1 MVSALILALF
11 IGLFG
16 GLFVVQVV
24 TRLRLVRRAPGTL
37 SADDVPARA
46 ARVVREVVF
55 QSKVIA
61 EKPLVGVA
69 HALVFWGFVA
79 FAGYTT
85 GQFLA
90 GLRIV
95 DMTHTVAF
103 EWYSRALVPF
113 SLAVLV
119 GIVGLVIRRVAVR
132 PEALGPL
139 SWESV
144 LIGVFIATLMIT
156 FLREVFHLD
165 EGLAASVNWW
175 LHAVVLLVFL
185 ALIPNSKHFH
195 LVLSPFTVFLKS
207 PTLGDVRNLDFE
219 KEEVGLETV
228 ADLEKKQVLDAFTCV
243 ECGRCQMNC
252 PAWATGKLLN
262 PKSLILRNEVALLA
276 GRLDAKLADQYDAG
290 VLWQCTTC
298 GACEQQCPVGVEHLP
313 LVIGA
318 RRGLVSNGEAP
329 DALGAMYNH
338 LERRGN
344 IWGLTSDVRQKFV
357 ASAGLETF
365 DPSRHEYL
373 MWLGCAGS
381 YDADFQKALRSLFSI
396 LRAHR
401 VTFGVLAKE
410 RCTGDVAKR
419 TGNEYL
425 FQELA
430 AANVADFKASS
441 VRKILT
447 ACPHCLKTL
456 GDDYRRFGFEADVQH
471 SAVFVSKLG
480 PERHSAARS
489 RPDAGVAEE
498 VALHDPCYLS
508 RHAGHMDEPRALL
521 ARVGAVVLEPER
533 SGRNPF
539 CCGAGGGLLFE
550 EHEQG
555 TRISQRR
562 FEQLQA
568 TGVRT
573 IVTACPFCGIMLKG
587 AQASANATTEVVD
600 LMTFV
605 DGRIQTTTAGAP
617 TAGAQAASG
626 QAGP

>member
-1 MVSALILALF
+1 MVSALTLALL
-11 IGLFG
+11 IGVFG

-24 TRLRLVRRAPGTL
+24 TRLRLVRRAPGALPTDK
-37 SADDVPARA
+37 AA
-46 ARVVREVVF
+46 ARTARFVREVVF

-61 EKPLVGVA
+61 GKPLVGLA
-69 HALVFWGFVA
+69 HAVVFWGFVA
-79 FAGYTT
+79 FAGYTA
-85 GQFLA
+85 GEFLA

-95 DMTHTVAF
+95 DITHTVAF
-103 EWYSRALVPF
+103 EWYARALVPF
-113 SLAVLV
+113 AAGVLV
-119 GIVGLVIRRVAVR
+119 GIVGLVVRRVAVR

-156 FLREVFHLD
+156 FLRGVFHLD

-195 LVLSPFTVFLKS
+195 LVLSPVTVFLKS

-228 ADLEKKQVLDAFTCV
+228 GHLEKKQVLDAFTCV

-252 PAWATGKLLN
+252 PAYATGKRLN
-262 PKSLILRNEVALLA
+262 PKTLILRNEVALLA

-318 RRGLVSNGEAP
+318 RRGLASNGEAP

-338 LERRGN
+338 VERRGN

-381 YDADFQKALRSLFSI
+381 YDGDFQKSLRALFSI
-396 LRAHR
+396 LRAHG
-401 VTFGVLAKE
+401 VAFGVLAKE
-410 RCTGDVAKR
+410 RCTGDPAKR
-419 TGNEYL
+419 TGQRVPVPGTGDGEHRRL
-425 FQELA
+425 RGVGRQEDPDRVPALPEDA
-430 AANVADFKASS
+430 
-441 VRKILT
+441 
-447 ACPHCLKTL
+447 
-456 GDDYRRFGFEADVQH
+456 RRGL
-471 SAVFVSKLG
+471 SAVRVRCRGAALG
-480 PERHSAARS
+480 R
-489 RPDAGVAEE
+489 V
-498 VALHDPCYLS
+498 
-508 RHAGHMDEPRALL
+508 
-521 ARVGAVVLEPER
+521 RVGARAANCALPARRRWR
-533 SGRNPF
+533 SMTRATCRGTPATWTNHAPCLRGSVPSSWSRSDRAATRSAAAPAAG
-539 CCGAGGGLLFE
+539 CCSRSTKRGPGSASGD
-550 EHEQG
+550 
-555 TRISQRR
+555 SSSYRR
-562 FEQLQA
+562 P
-568 TGVRT
+568 GPVP
-573 IVTACPFCGIMLKG
+573 IVTACPFCAIMLKG

-605 DGRIQTTTAGAP
+605 DGRMRPPSVGAP
-617 TAGAQAASG
+617 IAAAQGPSE

>member
-1 MVSALILALF
+1 MVSALTLALL
-11 IGLFG
+11 IGVFG
-16 GLFVVQVV
+16 GLFVAQVV
-24 TRLRLVRRAPGTL
+24 TRLRLVRRAPGALPT
-37 SADDVPARA
+37 DHVPARA
-46 ARVVREVVF
+46 ARFVREVMF

-61 EKPLVGVA
+61 EKPLVGLA
-69 HALVFWGFVA
+69 HAFVFWGFVA
-79 FAGYTT
+79 FAGYTA
-85 GQFLA
+85 GEFLA

-95 DMTHTVAF
+95 DITRTAAF
-103 EWYSRALVPF
+103 EWYARALVPF
-113 SLAVLV
+113 AAGVLV
-119 GIVGLVIRRVAVR
+119 GIAGLVIRRVAVR

-156 FLREVFHLD
+156 FLREVFRLD

-228 ADLEKKQVLDAFTCV
+228 GQLEKKQVLDAFTCV

-252 PAWATGKLLN
+252 PAYATGKRLN
-262 PKSLILRNEVALLA
+262 PKTLILRNEVALLA
-276 GRLDAKLADQYDAG
+276 GRLDAKLAEQYDSG

-313 LVIGA
+313 LVVGA
-318 RRGLVSNGEAP
+318 RRGLASNGEAP
-329 DALGAMYNH
+329 DALGAMYNQ

-357 ASAGLETF
+357 ASAGLEPF
-365 DPSRHEYL
+365 DPARHEYL

-381 YDADFQKALRSLFSI
+381 YDADFQRSLRSLFSV
-396 LRAHR
+396 LRAHG

-410 RCTGDVAKR
+410 RCTGDVARR

-430 AANVADFKASS
+430 TANIADFEAAAVK
-441 VRKILT
+441 KILT

-456 GDDYRRFGFEADVQH
+456 GEDYRRFGFDVEVQH
-471 SAVFVSKLG
+471 SAVFVSTLG
-480 PERHSAARS
+480 SERFSAADHRS
-489 RPDAGVAEE
+489 DPNSA

-508 RHAGHMDEPRALL
+508 RYAGHVDEPRALL

-550 EHEQG
+550 EHEEG

-568 TGVRT
+568 TGAST
-573 IVTACPFCGIMLKG
+573 IVTACPFCAIMLKG

-605 DGRIQTTTAGAP
+605 DGRMRPPSGGAP
-617 TAGAQAASG
+617 IAAAQGPSE

>member
-1 MVSALILALF
+1 VAAALILALL

-24 TRLRLVRRAPGTL
+24 TRLRLVRRAPGALATDN
-37 SADDVPARA
+37 AA
-46 ARVVREVVF
+46 ARTGRFLREVVF

-61 EKPLVGVA
+61 EKPLVGLA
-69 HALVFWGFVA
+69 HAFVFWGFVA
-79 FAGYTT
+79 FGGYTV

-90 GLRIV
+90 GLGIV
-95 DMTHTVAF
+95 DITHTAPF
-103 EWYSRALVPF
+103 EWYARALVPF
-113 SLAVLV
+113 AVAVLV

-175 LHAVVLLVFL
+175 LHTVVLLVFL

-195 LVLSPFTVFLKS
+195 LVLSPVTVFLAS

-219 KEEVGLETV
+219 REEVGLETV
-228 ADLEKKQVLDAFTCV
+228 GHLEKKQVLDAFTCV

-252 PAWATGKLLN
+252 PAYATGKLLN
-262 PKSLILRNEVALLA
+262 PKQLILRNEVALLA
-276 GRLDAKLADQYDAG
+276 GRLDAKLAEEYDAG

-318 RRGLVSNGEAP
+318 RRGLASNGEAP
-329 DALGAMYNH
+329 DVLGAMYNH

-357 ASAGLETF
+357 ASAGLELF

-381 YDADFQKALRSLFSI
+381 YDADFQKSLRSLFSI
-396 LRAHR
+396 LRAHG

-410 RCTGDVAKR
+410 RCTGDMAKR

-425 FQELA
+425 FHELA
-430 AANVADFKASS
+430 TANIADFEASA
-441 VRKILT
+441 VKKILT

-456 GDDYRRFGFEADVQH
+456 GEDYRRFGFEVEVQH
-471 SAVFVSKLG
+471 SAVFVSGLVG
-480 PERHSAARS
+480 DLRV
-489 RPDAGVAEE
+489 AGSEA

-508 RHAGHMDEPRALL
+508 RYAGHMGEPRALL
-521 ARVGAVVLEPER
+521 RRVGAVILEPDR

-550 EHEQG
+550 EHEEG

-568 TGVRT
+568 TGAGT
-573 IVTACPFCGIMLKG
+573 IVTACPFCAIMLKS

-605 DGRIQTTTAGAP
+605 DGRMRPASPGARA
-617 TAGAQAASG
+617 AGAQVPSE